1 MTFSDAS
8 DEELAPIVNLVYGS
22 PDGTYDQT
30 THKTLPV
37 YPVPT
42 SGPLTIGIDSHTIE
56 SIEIFNI
63 MGEVV
68 LSPEAFDSKINLSLL
83 PNGTYII
90 RVTTEDDVSSKRI
103 IKR

>member
-1 MTFSDAS
+1 VTFNDAS
-8 DEELAPIVNLVYGS
+8 DDELAPILNLAYGS
-22 PDGTYDQT
+22 PDGTYYQT

-42 SGPLTIGIDSHTIE
+42 SGPLTIGIDSQTIE

-68 LSPEAFDSKINLSLL
+68 LSPEGFDSTIDLSLL
-83 PNGTYII
+83 PNGSYIL
-90 RVTTEDDVSSKRI
+90 RVTTEEGVSSKRI

>member
-1 MTFSDAS
+1 VTFNDAS
-8 DEELAPIVNLVYGS
+8 DDELAPILNLAYGS
-22 PDGTYDQT
+22 PDGTYHQT

-63 MGEVV
+63 MGKVV
-68 LSPEAFDSKINLSLL
+68 LSPEGFDSTIDLSLL
-83 PNGTYII
+83 SNGSYIL
-90 RVTTEDDVSSKRI
+90 RVTTEKGVSSKRV